1 MDPVIVKIAGLS
13 DDQIW
18 TKAKNF
24 ASQLKQEKAQFISE
38 IKETYNDVEHS
49 AEVSGKAF
57 GMSAKFGIAVKDG
70 VIAVVATETPF
81 GFSLIES
88 KVKEKIESTLL
99 KLFNN

>member
-1 MDPVIVKIAGLS
+1 MEPVIVTIKGLT

-18 TKAKNF
+18 TKAKSF
-24 ASQLKQEKAQFISE
+24 ASQLKQEKAQLISDV
-38 IKETYNDVEHS
+38 KETYNDVEHS

-57 GMSAKFGIAVKDG
+57 GMSAKFGIAVKNG

-88 KVKEKIESTLL
+88 KVKDKIEQTLL

>member
-1 MDPVIVKIAGLS
+1 MEPVIVKINGLS

-24 ASQLKQEKAQFISE
+24 ASQLKQEKAQLISDV
-38 IKETYNDVEHS
+38 KETYNDVEHS

-57 GMSAKFGIAVKDG
+57 GMSAKFGIAVKNG

-81 GFSLIES
+81 GFGLIES